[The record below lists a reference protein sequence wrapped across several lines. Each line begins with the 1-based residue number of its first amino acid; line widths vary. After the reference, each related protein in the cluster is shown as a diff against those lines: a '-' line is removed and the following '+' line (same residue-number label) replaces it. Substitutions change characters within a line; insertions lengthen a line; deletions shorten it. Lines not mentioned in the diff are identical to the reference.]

1 MDCIRFFTELERESL
16 QIAGGKGANL
26 GVLAQAGFPVPPG
39 FVITTGAYRA
49 YVAENN
55 LRERIAQVCATLN
68 PEDPASLEAASE
80 AIRAGFAAGAM
91 PAQLTAPIRE
101 AYERLCSE
109 TGHPY
114 LPTAV
119 RSSATAEDLPDMSFA
134 GQQDTLLNISGEE
147 ALFESIITV
156 WGSLWTARAIGYRAR
171 NGIPQDS
178 VTLAV
183 VVQQMVQSEVSGVL
197 FTANPL
203 TGKRDETVI
212 DATLGLGEALVSGL
226 VEPDQYVV
234 EPNAGQI
241 IRKTIGAKALS
252 IRSTASGGVTR
263 QDEAASEQ
271 QALPDEQIIGLARLG
286 QRVAAHFG
294 SPQDIEWAVA
304 GGSTYLVQSRPI
316 TSLYPIPELFN
327 DDRPLNVLFSF
338 GSVQGMLDPIT
349 PLGQDVFRFLAAGF
363 GRIYGMNLT
372 PYSQAGLLS
381 AGERLWINITNLLR
395 YKLGR
400 NIVRYVFTVI
410 DPVFHEAAMRIMDDP
425 RLPPMAGPV
434 KLRTRMYIARL
445 ILRAGSFMLGG
456 LITPARMRSRQER
469 RIDAFVEEARQD
481 AQTAPSLGERVA
493 RFEKLLV
500 ETPLR
505 MLVSLVPTVAVGQAV
520 FQPLVRLSAK
530 LPDGHNTALEL
541 TRGLPHN
548 VTTEMDL
555 ALWDVSRAIHADPA
569 SLAAFHGVEPTQLA
583 AQWLSGTLP
592 PAAQSAVTSFIER
605 YGMRGLAEI
614 DLGRGRWK
622 EDPTPLMQALQ
633 SYVDIPE
640 EASPRAVF
648 ERGAVQA
655 AAARERLV
663 EMIRQ
668 TRMGWLKARLVNFA
682 AGRVRELSGLRET
695 PKFAMIRMFG
705 PWRDAL
711 LTDGVALVERGILD
725 RPDDLFFLRMEELKL
740 LAAGDTRGWQA
751 LVSERRQVY
760 EREKRRKQVPR
771 MLLSDGTAIYESAA
785 SKAEAGGSVLTGSP
799 VSPGVIEGTVR
810 VVLDP
815 HGAQLEHG
823 EILVCP
829 GTDPSW
835 TPLFLAA
842 GGLVM
847 EVGGMMTHGAVVARE
862 YGIPAVVSVTQ
873 ATTRLK
879 TGQRVRVDGSRGAVT
894 IIEESTAPA
903 EAD

>member
-1 MDCIRFFTELERESL
+1 MDCIRFFTELERDSL

-39 FVITTGAYRA
+39 FVITTGAYRHF
-49 YVAENN
+49 VAENN
-55 LRERIAQVCATLN
+55 LRERIAQACASLN
-68 PEDPASLEAASE
+68 PEDPASLETASE
-80 AIRAGFAAGAM
+80 TIRAGFTAGTM
-91 PAQLTAPIRE
+91 PAQLALPIRE

-171 NGIPQDS
+171 NGIPQET
-178 VTLAV
+178 VALAV

-203 TGKRDETVI
+203 TGKRGETVI

-226 VEPDQYVV
+226 VEPDQYTVDTDT
-234 EPNAGQI
+234 GQI

-252 IRSTASGGVTR
+252 IRSTASGGVVR
-263 QDEAASEQ
+263 QGEAASEQ
-271 QALPDEQIIGLARLG
+271 QALLDEQIIALAQLG

-304 GGSTYLVQSRPI
+304 GDETYLVQSRPI
-316 TSLYPIPELFN
+316 TSLYPIPDLFS

-338 GSVQGMLDPIT
+338 GSVQGVLDPIT

-363 GRIYGMNLT
+363 GRIYGLNFT
-372 PYSQAGLLS
+372 PYSQTGLLS
-381 AGERLWINITNLLR
+381 AGERLWINVTNLLR

-400 NIVRYVFTVI
+400 NFVRYVFTVI

-434 KLRTRMYIARL
+434 KLRTRAYIFRL
-445 ILRAGSFMLGG
+445 IFRAGSFMLGG
-456 LITPARMRSRQER
+456 LIAPARMRARQER
-469 RIDAFVEEARQD
+469 RINAFVENARMA
-481 AQTAPSLGERVA
+481 AQSAPNLGERVV

-500 ETPLR
+500 ETPMS

-520 FQPLVRLSAK
+520 FQPLVRMSAS

-555 ALWDVSRAIHADPA
+555 ALWDVSRAIYADPA
-569 SLAAFHGVEPTQLA
+569 SRSIFRGAEPAQLA
-583 AQWLSGTLP
+583 AEWLRGNLP
-592 PAAQSAVTSFIER
+592 PAAQSAVAGFIER

-633 SYVDIPE
+633 SYLDIPE
-640 EASPRAVF
+640 ESSPQAMF

-663 EMIRQ
+663 GMIRK
-668 TRMGWLKARLVNFA
+668 TRMGWLKAPLANFA
-682 AGRVRELSGLRET
+682 AGRVRELAGLRET
-695 PKFAMIRMFG
+695 PKFVVIRIFG
-705 PWRDAL
+705 PWREAL
-711 LTDGVALVERGILD
+711 LKDGAALVERGILD

-740 LAAGDTRGWQA
+740 LAAGDTRDWRA
-751 LVSERRQVY
+751 LVTERRQVY
-760 EREKRRKQVPR
+760 EREKRRKQIPR
-771 MLLSDGTAIYESAA
+771 MLLSDGTAIYETAA
-785 SKAEAGGSVLTGSP
+785 ARAEAGGSVLTGSP
-799 VSPGVIEGTVR
+799 VSPGVVEGVVR

-815 HGAQLEHG
+815 HGANLEPG

-879 TGQRVRVDGSRGAVT
+879 TGQRVRVDGSRGE
-894 IIEESTAPA
+894 IEILTEP
-903 EAD
+903 D